1 MKIKYIAALASAT
14 VASQVMAA
22 PVVVMS
28 DSFSR
33 PGVSGPVGT
42 PPSRDTSPA
51 AQAAL
56 LPTWTSSWG
65 ANNNASGGY
74 VTQTYT
80 PFAATGSGNP
90 YFIDGTN
97 GISGNWLNNGDAAY
111 PLKYHNSATTTLE
124 PIGMTGF
131 AWTQI
136 NHDFAADS
144 IVQSQ
149 PKLRI
154 AFDLYRTPAG
164 NISWFFGT
172 DNPAGAHGNTGSPAL
187 NTANDISIYWRG
199 QGAAGGNWGIRDNGS
214 ATPPGYGG
222 ASSDSIAY
230 AQGNGVVNA
239 LTPPLP
245 IVIEITGTNFTSG
258 STSSIEMWVN
268 GVQQD
273 LNGSNAGLAL
283 AFTWDSGNAAYM
295 GFGSNNTPVEGT
307 VANPVYRASGID
319 NLIISA
325 VPEPTT
331 LGLLAG
337 LSICLVRRR

>member
-1 MKIKYIAALASAT
+1 MKIKHFAALACAT
-14 VASQVMAA
+14 VASQAMAA

-33 PGVSGPVGT
+33 AGVSGPVGT

-56 LPTWTSSWG
+56 LPTWSSSWG
-65 ANNNASGGY
+65 ANNSASGGY

-80 PFAATGSGNP
+80 PFATSSGGNS

-97 GISGNWLNNGDAAY
+97 GISGNWLNNGAPAY
-111 PLKYHNSATTTLE
+111 PLKYHNSSTTTTE
-124 PIGMTGF
+124 AIGMTGF

-136 NHDFAADS
+136 NHNFAADTT
-144 IVQSQ
+144 VQSQ
-149 PKLRI
+149 PKLRV
-154 AFDLYRTPAG
+154 AFDLYRSPSG

-172 DNPAGAHGNTGSPAL
+172 DNPAGSHGVTGSPAL
-187 NTANDISIYWRG
+187 NAANDIAIYWRG

-214 ATPPGYGG
+214 STPSGHSGN
-222 ASSDSIAY
+222 SDSLAY
-230 AQGNGVVNA
+230 AQTNAVVNA

-258 STSSIEMWVN
+258 SNSTIEMWVN

-273 LNGSNAGLAL
+273 LNGTNAGLAL
-283 AFTWDSGNAAYM
+283 PFTWDSGNAAYM
-295 GFGSNNTPVEGT
+295 GFGSNNTPIEGT
-307 VANPVYRASGID
+307 VAAPVYRASGID
-319 NLIISA
+319 NLVISA

-337 LSICLVRRR
+337 LSILLVRRR